1 MKRSFIKSLSVTQRL
16 TFSFAIVILIGTL
29 LLSMPF
35 THYQNG
41 PNTVYLDHFFN
52 VVSMVCVTGLSVVP
66 VAEVYNGIGQTI
78 AMALMQIGGLGL
90 VTLIAVSTFAL
101 KRKMRLSDQTLLQ
114 SALNRGDSK
123 DLKHYLFFAYKVTFS
138 LEAFAAI
145 VIMIDFIP
153 RFGWKNG
160 IFNSIFLA
168 VSAFCNAGFDNLG
181 SSSLKDF
188 MLNPTL
194 NVIITF
200 LIISGGLGFAVWVDL
215 GVAFKKYFFEKPHC
229 YGATFR
235 KLSNQSRLVLQTTAV
250 ILFLGTFLTWFLEK
264 DNSKT
269 IANFSLHQ
277 QLMVSFFQ
285 TVTMR
290 TAGFATIS
298 YNDTLAPTNI
308 LYMIQMVIGGAPG
321 GTAGGI

>member
-1 MKRSFIKSLSVTQRL
+1 
-16 TFSFAIVILIGTL
+16 
-29 LLSMPF
+29 
-35 THYQNG
+35 
-41 PNTVYLDHFFN
+41 
-52 VVSMVCVTGLSVVP
+52 
-66 VAEVYNGIGQTI
+66 
-78 AMALMQIGGLGL
+78 
-90 VTLIAVSTFAL
+90 
-101 KRKMRLSDQTLLQ
+101 
-114 SALNRGDSK
+114 
-123 DLKHYLFFAYKVTFS
+123 
-138 LEAFAAI
+138 
-145 VIMIDFIP
+145 MIDFIP

-215 GVAFKKYFFEKPHC
+215 GVAFKKYFFERPHC

-264 DNSKT
+264 ITAKPLPILVYISNLWFHFFKQ
-269 IANFSLHQ
+269 SL
-277 QLMVSFFQ
+277 
-285 TVTMR
+285 
-290 TAGFATIS
+290 
-298 YNDTLAPTNI
+298 
-308 LYMIQMVIGGAPG
+308 
-321 GTAGGI
+321 